1 MRRIRVLFAAL
12 AAALLATSLVAC
24 ATTSTDSAGVAVTSD
39 TVIVDVRT
47 PEEYAAGHLDGAVN
61 INLQSGAFEQ
71 EISELPADGTY
82 IVYCRSGN
90 RSAQAA
96 AIMDTLGFTDVTDL
110 GAVENA
116 SSATGIPIVTG

>member
-24 ATTSTDSAGVAVTSD
+24 STTSTDSAGVAVTSD

-61 INLQSGAFEQ
+61 INLQSGEFEQ